1 MDSSTNQA
9 TNQVL
14 MPKQTED
21 CSVCYEPYTGSI
33 RKSISCPFCQF
44 SSCLKCVRR
53 YMLESPEDAHC
64 MSCRRAWNRDF
75 IDSYL
80 SRAFRI
86 GDLKKHRENILLDR
100 EQARLPMLQP
110 RVEAKVK
117 ATEVGKDISVENA
130 KINEL
135 QVRIDKLRN
144 HQLVLYRRKDRLE
157 RIASGTLDPEQ
168 ENNDTSEKREVR
180 QFTQKC
186 PVNDCVGFL
195 STQWKCGTCQTWIC
209 PDCLVPKGKE
219 KECEHTCDEDMKATA
234 ALIKKDT
241 KPCPKCGMGISKVD
255 GCFAKDTPILL
266 WNGSYKNSQDIC
278 VGDILVGDDGLS
290 RTVTQLCS
298 GGDEMFEIIQGKGFS
313 YTVNS
318 KHKLALK
325 FSGEKTIHWSESEQC
340 WTLRWFDRS
349 EHIIKTKKSFV
360 SDLGSKENAL
370 ETLQEFSKSL
380 EFDEVIELTID
391 DYMKLTE
398 SSKKHL
404 MGFKSSGVQWS
415 TTKVPIDP
423 YLMGLWLGDGIND
436 GMSFAV
442 NSEAD
447 PEILTYLLDWCEQN
461 NAEIVHDE
469 TYRFRIRRRESAT
482 TRLAIGRGASSVDCK
497 GCIHKECS
505 LCDLPNTPYKDTIE
519 LDSNHPLKK
528 HLDIYTLTRNSKY
541 IPNEYLVNDR
551 QSRLQLL
558 AGLIDTDGY
567 VGNDGK
573 RIQISQANH
582 TLGRQIEFLAR
593 SLGFVVNIDFL
604 QKKNIQFPG
613 SVSKDYNDHIRIS
626 ISGEHLSEIPTK
638 VSRKKC
644 VDSKST
650 KDELRTNIFVKSV
663 GQGKYYG
670 WSVTGNKRF
679 LLGDFTV
686 ARNCDQMW
694 CVSCKTP
701 FSWTTGRL
709 VFGVVHNPHYYQ
721 FMRENNNAVRV
732 VGDVPCGGL
741 VGFYNLSRVIPK
753 RFRNEIEQ
761 IHRTTA
767 ELLEGHLRNLPRL
780 DEVPDH
786 GDLGVLYSL
795 KEISKEKWKD
805 ELWKR
810 ETKREKGLDLRGPI
824 DLFANVCTE
833 VLRRMSSGIPDEE
846 FDTLMDQLR
855 QLRIYVNSELEKIGK
870 RYGCMVPA
878 ITNIWVFDAHGGNRK
893 TDDRYQREHTFWYGP
908 EVEKKL
914 SPTAVHDIVTLISTN
929 IIYIIQHEKETNKS
943 LLCYDDSFKRN
954 LGTTI
959 LTSLKEA
966 MTQSLVLYPENKKD
980 TQTTS
985 LVNAVISTNTS
996 V

>member
-9 TNQVL
+9 TNKVL

-100 EQARLPMLQP
+100 EHARLPMLQP

-195 STQWKCGTCQTWIC
+195 STQWKCGTCQTWVC

-219 KECEHTCDEDMKATA
+219 KDCEHTCDEDMKATA

-255 GCFAKDTPILL
+255 GC
-266 WNGSYKNSQDIC
+266 
-278 VGDILVGDDGLS
+278 
-290 RTVTQLCS
+290 
-298 GGDEMFEIIQGKGFS
+298 
-313 YTVNS
+313 
-318 KHKLALK
+318 
-325 FSGEKTIHWSESEQC
+325 
-340 WTLRWFDRS
+340 
-349 EHIIKTKKSFV
+349 
-360 SDLGSKENAL
+360 
-370 ETLQEFSKSL
+370 
-380 EFDEVIELTID
+380 
-391 DYMKLTE
+391 
-398 SSKKHL
+398 
-404 MGFKSSGVQWS
+404 
-415 TTKVPIDP
+415 
-423 YLMGLWLGDGIND
+423 
-436 GMSFAV
+436 
-442 NSEAD
+442 
-447 PEILTYLLDWCEQN
+447 
-461 NAEIVHDE
+461 
-469 TYRFRIRRRESAT
+469 
-482 TRLAIGRGASSVDCK
+482 
-497 GCIHKECS
+497 
-505 LCDLPNTPYKDTIE
+505 
-519 LDSNHPLKK
+519 
-528 HLDIYTLTRNSKY
+528 
-541 IPNEYLVNDR
+541 
-551 QSRLQLL
+551 
-558 AGLIDTDGY
+558 
-567 VGNDGK
+567 
-573 RIQISQANH
+573 
-582 TLGRQIEFLAR
+582 
-593 SLGFVVNIDFL
+593 
-604 QKKNIQFPG
+604 
-613 SVSKDYNDHIRIS
+613 
-626 ISGEHLSEIPTK
+626 
-638 VSRKKC
+638 
-644 VDSKST
+644 
-650 KDELRTNIFVKSV
+650 
-663 GQGKYYG
+663 
-670 WSVTGNKRF
+670 
-679 LLGDFTV
+679 
-686 ARNCDQMW
+686 DQMW
-694 CVSCKTP
+694 CISCKTP

-893 TDDRYQREHTFWYGP
+893 TDDRYIREHTFWYGP

-943 LLCYDDSFKRN
+943 LLCYNDSFKRN

-966 MTQSLVLYPENKKD
+966 MTQSLLLYPENKKD